1 MKTNVITVL
10 VSVAF
15 DLTGSL
21 SVILR
26 MRPVILLS
34 WLIKKWHCP
43 GVILSNKTDLL
54 MQMFV

>member
-34 WLIKKWHCP
+34 WLIKSTVLK
-43 GVILSNKTDLL
+43 
-54 MQMFV
+54 